1 MLLTDR
7 FRMMSCFMSW
17 TSRRVAV
24 IIVGLLASALTHAAD
39 EPGRPNI
46 LLILSDD
53 AGYADFGFHGSREFR
68 TPNLD
73 ALANQGMRF
82 EQAYVTAAVCGPS
95 RAGLLT
101 GKYQQRFGYEENNVP
116 GYMST
121 SGTTGDDMGLPLD
134 EPTMGDHLRSL
145 SYETVYIGK
154 WHQGN
159 ADRFHPLERGFET
172 FYGIRGGAR
181 SYFPFD
187 ETNINYRPE
196 DYLERDFG
204 GFEES
209 DLYLTDALANEAID
223 RIRADRQQP
232 FFIFLSFTAVHSPMD
247 ALTEDLDVFPDL
259 EGARRT
265 LAAMTLS
272 MDRAIGRVLD
282 ALDQEQLAQNTIVVF
297 TNDNGGP
304 SDDNAS
310 DNSPLSGTKANHL
323 EGGIRVPFLIRWP
336 GVLAEDTVYAH
347 PISTL
352 DLLPTMYAAAGGEP
366 GELDGIDGV
375 NIRPFLTNREAGRP
389 HRTLYWKKEVRAAIR
404 DGDWKLLRFP
414 DRPAEL
420 YDISADPAETND
432 LAAAHPERVSDLY
445 RKLFE
450 WELTLE
456 RPRWLLQRKY
466 EGDAMKRMDSY
477 RKTSDN

>member
-1 MLLTDR
+1 MGTSNRFAVLAAGLLT
-7 FRMMSCFMSW
+7 
-17 TSRRVAV
+17 
-24 IIVGLLASALTHAAD
+24 SALAHAAD

-46 LLILSDD
+46 LLMLADD

-116 GYMST
+116 GYMSA

-134 EPTMGDHLRSL
+134 ELTMGDHLRSL
-145 SYETVYIGK
+145 GYDTVFIGK

-159 ADRFHPLERGFET
+159 ADRFHPLERGFDT
-172 FYGIRGGAR
+172 FYGIRGGSR

-187 ETNINYRPE
+187 ETNINYLPE
-196 DYLERDFG
+196 DYLERDHG

-209 DLYLTDALANEAID
+209 DLYLTDALAREAID
-223 RIRADRQQP
+223 QIRADRKQP
-232 FFIFLSFTAVHSPMD
+232 FFIFLSFTAVHAPME
-247 ALTEDLDVFPDL
+247 ALDEDLDVFPDL
-259 EGARRT
+259 EGDRRT

-282 ALDQEQLAQNTIVVF
+282 ALDQEQLTQNTIVIF

-304 SDDNAS
+304 SDHNAS

-336 GVLAEDTVYAH
+336 GVLAEDTVYTH

-366 GELDGIDGV
+366 GTLDGVDGV
-375 NIRPFLTNREAGRP
+375 NIGPFLTDREAGRP
-389 HRTLYWKKEVRAAIR
+389 HQTLYWKKEVRAAIR
-404 DGDWKLLRFP
+404 HGDWKLLRFP

-420 YDISADPAETND
+420 YDISADPGETND
-432 LAAAHPERVSDLY
+432 LAATHPERVADLY

-456 RPRWLLQRKY
+456 RPRWQLQRKY

-477 RKTSDN
+477 RRTSDN